1 MFYVKLMNHRKALFN
16 KHFKN
21 SNKKWKKVD
30 ALTKK
35 NVISRETNFEL
46 S

>member
-35 NVISRETNFEL
+35 MLFLEKKKL
-46 S
+46 